1 MMIDAARLDA
11 AILAADPGLILRRR
25 QTGEME
31 KPSKAWTD
39 ETTSL
44 ENAARV
50 RVRRVIAALNGIDVE
65 RNAAPW
71 TDPPALLTREIV
83 TELCSALCDE
93 VVFAAIEKTIGA
105 DRAAALMGAITAL

>member
-11 AILAADPGLILRRR
+11 AMRAADPGLVRRR
-25 QTGEME
+25 AQTLEME

-65 RNAAPW
+65 KMAAVW
-71 TDPPALLTREIV
+71 TEPPALLTREIV
-83 TELCSALCDE
+83 IELCSALCDE
-93 VVFAAIEKTIGA
+93 IVFTAIEKTIGPE
-105 DRAAALMGAITAL
+105 RAAALMGAITAL